1 MRSPAA
7 RRPLPHAS
15 PHIPPTRKPHV
26 DDPTLFVD
34 LAFPAFHLIPPG
46 KEAELRLV
54 LRSNRVPDEIM
65 DDIIAFVPL
74 AFGRVLLDGTGPHLS
89 PEYATIDAG
98 GTTRGAGRLM
108 DHPVYAAAHTAAT
121 QIMARQELG
130 EMVVSAALWSSE
142 FRAVQEAL
150 AAGSNPADL
159 VGAPPVITRSAPAR
173 RPWWRFWG

>member
-1 MRSPAA
+1 M
-7 RRPLPHAS
+7 
-15 PHIPPTRKPHV
+15 

-74 AFGRVLLDGTGPHLS
+74 AFGRVLLDGTGAQLS
-89 PEYATIDAG
+89 PDYATMDAA
-98 GTTRGAGRLM
+98 GTMRDAGRLV
-108 DHPVYAAAHTAAT
+108 DHPVYAAAHRAAT
-121 QIMARQELG
+121 EIIARQELG

-150 AAGSNPADL
+150 AAGSDPADL
-159 VGAPPVITRSAPAR
+159 VGAPPVITRPAAA
-173 RPWWRFWG
+173 RPWWRFWR